1 MVEQYDKSLIL
12 HSNFSFSRDHQFCR
26 MPPFYLE
33 ILQIWSEA
41 TSQTPTCFEQMLS
54 QSLWFH
60 NSIFIDKKPVYF
72 PIMSQFGFNKVKGLF
87 DQSGKPFTQARIQE
101 MEAPPDVCFKYMQL
115 LHAIP
120 NTRRSHIRNSS
131 FTYTEIPE
139 SCVLTTCDKQYS
151 LEQLTSKLI
160 YDILIVKL
168 FVQPT
173 STDYWKNTLRLKD
186 ELDWKEVFMIPR
198 LATIESSMRVFQYKL
213 LNNALYLNAKL
224 YKMKIIKSPLCTFCH
239 EHDETPVHFF
249 VECPVTTMLWSQYK
263 EWLRGY
269 ITLATLTPQS
279 ALIGF
284 LKDVCRGDYALTNHI
299 LLIFK
304 RAIYEL
310 RLSKAK
316 PSIYFIKQKLKSIY
330 KIEAQIAEASSKLD
344 RLYKKWKNADFMTC

>member
-1 MVEQYDKSLIL
+1 MIKQYDKRLIL

-26 MPPFYLE
+26 MSPFCLE

-41 TSQTPTCFEQMLS
+41 TSQTPTSVEQMLS

-60 NSIFIDKKPVYF
+60 NSILIDKKPVYF
-72 PIMSQFGFNKVKGLF
+72 PRMSQCGFNKVKDLF
-87 DQSGKPFTQARIQE
+87 NQSGKSFTQARVQE
-101 MEAPPDVCFKYMQL
+101 MEAPPDVYFKYMQL

-120 NTRRSHIRNSS
+120 NTWRSHIRNSS
-131 FTYTEIPE
+131 FMCTEIAE
-139 SCVLTTCDKQYS
+139 SCDKQYR
-151 LEQLTSKLI
+151 LEQLTSKMI

-168 FVQPT
+168 FAQPT
-173 STDYWKNTLRLKD
+173 NIDYWKNTLRLKD

-198 LATIESSMRVFQYKL
+198 LATIESSMRVFQCQL

-224 YKMKIIKSPLCTFCH
+224 YKMKITESPLCTFCH
-239 EHDETPVHFF
+239 EHDETPVQFF
-249 VECPVTTMLWSQYK
+249 VEIPVTTMLGSQYK
-263 EWLRGY
+263 EWLRRY
-269 ITLATLTPQS
+269 ITLPTLTPQS
-279 ALIGF
+279 AFIGF
-284 LKDVCRGDYALTNHI
+284 LKDVCRSNYALTNHI

-310 RLSKAK
+310 RLSKGK

-344 RLYKKWKNADFMTC
+344 GHYKKMEKCRFHDLLK

>member
-1 MVEQYDKSLIL
+1 
-12 HSNFSFSRDHQFCR
+12 
-26 MPPFYLE
+26 
-33 ILQIWSEA
+33 
-41 TSQTPTCFEQMLS
+41 
-54 QSLWFH
+54 
-60 NSIFIDKKPVYF
+60 
-72 PIMSQFGFNKVKGLF
+72 MSQCVFNKVKDLL
-87 DQSGKPFTQARIQE
+87 DQSGKPFTQTRIQE
-101 MEAPPDVCFKYMQL
+101 MEAPPDFYFKYMQL

-120 NTRRSHIRNSS
+120 NTWRSHIRNSS

-139 SCVLTTCDKQYS
+139 SCVLVTCDKQYT
-151 LEQLTSKLI
+151 LEQLTSKLF

-173 STDYWKNTLRLKD
+173 SIDYWKNTLRLKD

-198 LATIESSMRVFQYKL
+198 LATIESLVRVFQYQL
-213 LNNALYLNAKL
+213 LNNALYLNFKL
-224 YKMKIIKSPLCTFCH
+224 YKMKIIESPLCTFCH
-239 EHDETPVHFF
+239 EHDETPVHCF

-263 EWLRGY
+263 VVKRGY
-269 ITLATLTPQS
+269 ITLPTLTPQS

-284 LKDVCRGDYALTNHI
+284 LKDVCRGDYALTSRI

-316 PSIYFIKQKLKSIY
+316 PSIYFIKRKLKSTY

-344 RLYKKWKNADFMTC
+344 SHYKKWKNVDFMTC